1 MSTDAMLLR
10 KDDRVPFPAHF
21 VVGSRITKTE
31 QRHFVAAHAIVW
43 LKLHHMKMK
52 SGTKPG
58 AIMIDIDDTLVDE
71 WEGLRYGFESM
82 NAMYNQLSLLF
93 PVHVVTARPE
103 SEHANVMKMLHKR
116 GVNVQVDRLHMLPDE
131 DYDHRDHDKRERLV
145 ERFKAGKCVEI
156 TKLHGSVVARF
167 GDRLWDVAPLELI
180 RSDRRAVLD
189 HVETKHCY
197 IFLHNGCLCAKLPG
211 KP

>member
-1 MSTDAMLLR
+1 MLLK
-10 KDDRVPFPAHF
+10 KDDKVPFPAHF
-21 VVGSRITKTE
+21 VVGNRITKTE

-52 SGTKPG
+52 PGTKPG

-71 WEGLRYGFESM
+71 WEGLRYGFEFM

-93 PVHVVTARPE
+93 PVHVVTARPDT
-103 SEHANVMKMLHKR
+103 EHANVMKMLHNC

-131 DYDHRDHDKRERLV
+131 HYHHPDHDTRERLV
-145 ERFKAGKCVEI
+145 EGFKAGKCVDIAKE
-156 TKLHGSVVARF
+156 HGSVVARF

-180 RSDRRAVLD
+180 RRQPRNGLAVLE

-211 KP
+211 KA